1 MDCRA
6 HGPFRK
12 LLSTLL
18 SLLAPSACAHV
29 EQDGENRKYL
39 ANSTRSFS
47 FVSASGGA
55 LKAKIPSLEP
65 LERERSPLDG
75 GGGADSS
82 LLPDVSCDVSSMSL
96 LPGPPRCRG
105 LNLIISGLTVIII
118 GQEETTTSDP
128 STATHFAFFGGK
140 RFSYVRYPPTIAPPL
155 VI

>member
-55 LKAKIPSLEP
+55 LVGP
-65 LERERSPLDG
+65 RPLDG
-75 GGGADSS
+75 GGSESAETQAPVVVVEAARS
-82 LLPDVSCDVSSMSL
+82 LELAGNVATSAEF
-96 LPGPPRCRG
+96 
-105 LNLIISGLTVIII
+105 VI
-118 GQEETTTSDP
+118 
-128 STATHFAFFGGK
+128 
-140 RFSYVRYPPTIAPPL
+140 
-155 VI
+155 